1 MSIGL
6 THRIVLSVQSEPF
19 KNPAGWQD
27 RGPGKVVDQPLT
39 SLPVRLPCGTF
50 SEAARRESGVDGISG
65 TEGRCVL
72 AKSDA
77 GMKSCRV
84 PQGEGG
90 CLGITLVEAM
100 VILVIVLMLAGIG
113 IVASSKFRDNA
124 KRARAVTDIRAIE
137 HDIYIF
143 EGFAAKLPDDLNQV
157 GKDLLLDPWGNPYQ
171 YYNIRTGRG
180 NGQKRFSKLGN
191 QLNTDFD
198 LYSVGRDGITA
209 PGLDKQESS
218 DDIVRA
224 NNGEF
229 TGLASEF

>member
-1 MSIGL
+1 M
-6 THRIVLSVQSEPF
+6 
-19 KNPAGWQD
+19 
-27 RGPGKVVDQPLT
+27 
-39 SLPVRLPCGTF
+39 
-50 SEAARRESGVDGISG
+50 
-65 TEGRCVL
+65 
-72 AKSDA
+72 
-77 GMKSCRV
+77 
-84 PQGEGG
+84 
-90 CLGITLVEAM
+90 GITLVEAM